1 MHLCVFEDDGAG
13 HFLPLVHTRAVY
25 DLRIGIRTVLRC
37 LRDSFGDPPTILHAR
52 RQVAS
57 VSALENNLLIN
68 RIPEGL
74 DVLFVNGRWV
84 PEEGDLLDRVRAAAR
99 PEEDARVFVQDGM
112 VLAAWVPNASS
123 RFVEEDAVTAASFDG
138 LPEESVEGAR
148 LISRLWSLQNELVDA
163 LERDYDHYLKGIN
176 VFERPGVD
184 IKAGAVLAG
193 SERIHIGKG
202 SVIRPGA
209 VLDAEE
215 GPIYIGEDVTIHD
228 LAVVKGPAYVG
239 SKSVIMSGADIEAC
253 SFGYWCKVG
262 GQVEESIIHSLSN
275 KAHSGFLGNAYIG
288 RWCNLGADTNVSNL
302 KNDYGE
308 VKMYD
313 AVTGGFEG
321 SGRQFLGVVM
331 GDHTKSGINTMF
343 NTGAVTGVC
352 SNVFGTGFLP
362 RFIPSFAWGG
372 PEQFDE
378 YRLDKALKVAE
389 TVMQRRERQLSV
401 AEQENLAA
409 VFEATRG
416 ETPVK

>member
-25 DLRIGIRTVLRC
+25 DLRIGVRTILRG
-37 LRDSFGDPPTILHAR
+37 LRDAFGDPPTILHAR
-52 RQVAS
+52 PQVAS
-57 VSALENNLLIN
+57 VSARENDLLVN
-68 RIPEGL
+68 RIPQGL
-74 DVLFVNGRWV
+74 DILFVNGRWL
-84 PEEGDLLDRVRAAAR
+84 PDEGDLLDRIRAAGR
-99 PEEDARVFVQDGM
+99 HGEPPRVFVQEGA
-112 VLAAWVPNASS
+112 VVAAWVPNASS
-123 RFVEEDAVTAASFDG
+123 RFVDADVVTPATFDG
-138 LPEESVEGAR
+138 LPEERLEGAR
-148 LISRLWSLQNELVDA
+148 LISRLWSLQNELIGA
-163 LERDYDHYLKGIN
+163 LERDYDFYLKGIN

-184 IKAGAVLAG
+184 IREGAVLAG

-202 SVIRPGA
+202 TVVRPGS
-209 VLDAEE
+209 VLNAEE
-215 GPIYIGEDVTIHD
+215 GPIFIGEDVTIHD
-228 LAVVKGPAYVG
+228 LAVVKGPAYIG
-239 SKSVIMSGADIEAC
+239 SKSVIMTGADIEAC

-262 GQVEESIIHSLSN
+262 GQVEETIIHSLSN

-313 AVTGGFEG
+313 AVAGDFEG
-321 SGRQFLGVVM
+321 SGRQFLGLVM

-343 NTGAVTGVC
+343 NTGAVAGVC
-352 SNVFGTGFLP
+352 SNLFGTGFQP
-362 RFIPSFAWGG
+362 RLIPSFSWGG
-372 PEQFDE
+372 PHTFDE

-389 TVMQRRERQLSV
+389 IVMGRRERQLSE
-401 AEQENLAA
+401 AERENLAV